1 MEEFYLALGAQTLG
15 SLVLEDLRLGAVA
28 DKQAVAVKLRS
39 HILERAKIFLHQI
52 KPSDIK
58 HNAQWMEK
66 NLSLQVVSSIS
77 LRRSLRGTSLA
88 HTEKRS
94 AAYQHDRS
102 RGYTLYVTAENNDTY
117 QMSQALCK
125 LLLDRP
131 TLSEIAL
138 LESFLNLSLYQL
150 RSRGYNV
157 ERILRAKAAEARI
170 AEEQQK
176 QHLEAEQQQIKE
188 QERIWKEQHQAAP
201 APVATPTRDQKSKD
215 AMPGAFGPE
224 SPENA
229 VIPEKTRSRGLFSNL
244 SKRFGGRSSS
254 PDQEPGIQQ
263 QLNNFL
269 GGNNNQD
276 NNPPP
281 PSYNEASSNP
291 VTLPD
296 KTSNGPEKISSP
308 HQIHQNLLNAIA
320 ASRAHDSST
329 LFSPPSTQNI
339 KEATTYCDSRPAQD
353 LTFLATTSNNTKI
366 FISKAL
372 ASTLSPSVFL
382 TENVDS
388 LNTFAQV
395 LHEVADIY
403 AMPYKALHIFYDEE
417 GGTIAFNASG
427 SLFANFRFWKQLH
440 QKDVLEGNGS
450 GRVEAL
456 AYWWVTMAHE
466 LAHNLVKEHNAAH
479 SFHTYVSPLSL
490 HRYFGLSCLVLDRMG
505 DDFRFGRK

>member
-1 MEEFYLALGAQTLG
+1 MQ
-15 SLVLEDLRLGAVA
+15 EDLRLGPVA

-77 LRRSLRGTSLA
+77 LRRSLRGHSLA

-94 AAYQHDRS
+94 AAYQHDRYK
-102 RGYTLYVTAENNDTY
+102 GYTLYVTAENNDTY

-188 QERIWKEQHQAAP
+188 QERMWKEQNQAAP
-201 APVATPTRDQKSKD
+201 VPVATPARDSQKPKD

-229 VIPEKTRSRGLFSNL
+229 HMPEKSRSRGLFSNL
-244 SKRFGGRSSS
+244 TKRFGGRSSS

-263 QLNNFL
+263 QLSNFL
-269 GGNNNQD
+269 GGSNNQD
-276 NNPPP
+276 SNHPP
-281 PSYNEASSNP
+281 PSYNEASSTS

-339 KEATTYCDSRPAQD
+339 KEATTYCDATPAQD
-353 LTFLATTSNNTKI
+353 LTFLATTSNSTKI
-366 FISKAL
+366 FISKTL

-403 AMPYKALHIFYDEE
+403 ALPHKALHIFYDEE

-440 QKDVLEGNGS
+440 QKDVLSANNQGGS

-466 LAHNLVKEHNAAH
+466 LAHNLVREHNAAH
-479 SFHTYVSPLSL
+479 SFHTYVFALPL
-490 HRYFGLSCLVLDRMG
+490 LSSTCSV
-505 DDFRFGRK
+505 